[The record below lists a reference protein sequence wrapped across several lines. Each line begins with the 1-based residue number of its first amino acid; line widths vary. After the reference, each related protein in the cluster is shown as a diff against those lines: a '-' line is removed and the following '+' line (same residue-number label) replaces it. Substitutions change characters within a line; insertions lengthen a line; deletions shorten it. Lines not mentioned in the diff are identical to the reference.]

1 VTSGAETGTSGTRRR
16 PRRVAY
22 AIIAALT
29 VVIGIVNA
37 LSVIDERSWLGR
49 PIAWWEPALWEG
61 SSGIVLIA
69 LVVVPFEAMRRFP
82 PPGPAPFRTLAIH
95 AALTVPFSLA
105 HVVLMVA
112 IRKAG
117 YWLAGD
123 SYDFGSGLETF
134 LYEYRK
140 DVLSY
145 VLYAAIYW
153 LCVRL
158 IGEGPAQLPAAAAEP
173 VVIDEGQRLLRVAPA
188 EILGARSAG
197 NYVEFLLADGRRPL
211 MRTTLS
217 GVDETLAPRGFVRT
231 HRSWLVNPAHVAQI
245 EAEGS
250 GDFGLT
256 LGDGTHVPLSR
267 RYRQAMESL
276 RGRG

>member
-1 VTSGAETGTSGTRRR
+1 
-16 PRRVAY
+16 
-22 AIIAALT
+22 
-29 VVIGIVNA
+29 
-37 LSVIDERSWLGR
+37 
-49 PIAWWEPALWEG
+49 
-61 SSGIVLIA
+61 
-69 LVVVPFEAMRRFP
+69 
-82 PPGPAPFRTLAIH
+82 
-95 AALTVPFSLA
+95 
-105 HVVLMVA
+105 
-112 IRKAG
+112 
-117 YWLAGD
+117 
-123 SYDFGSGLETF
+123 
-134 LYEYRK
+134 
-140 DVLSY
+140 
-145 VLYAAIYW
+145 
-153 LCVRL
+153 VRL